1 MTQYDPFAWGAVRL
15 DSDKQN
21 PDDSLPPDGESLL
34 PTDAEEIK
42 QVPSADSDWSLLDD
56 DLGGL
61 QPGASSSADDESVF
75 GAEILGNSTSCQGQ
89 FEGSLSGDASRNDR
103 GQAED
108 VFMEPLP
115 VPDVRGE
122 QMDQPLP
129 AGAMDHL
136 VERSPLHEISPAAD
150 ESPATAAQT
159 PLCEAQPT
167 NPGARQR
174 NRREVRPRPLA
185 EGYAESDPKQSLG
198 LAGQPKAARGGLPG
212 KRRSAALAAIVP
224 MAVCAGGGTVVS
236 WFGVMQGNPV
246 MAGIIAAATVVSALF
261 SWLFLRG

>member
-1 MTQYDPFAWGAVRL
+1 MTEYDPFAWGAVRL
-15 DSDKQN
+15 DSDKENQ
-21 PDDSLPPDGESLL
+21 DDGLPPDGENLL
-34 PTDAEEIK
+34 PTEEVE
-42 QVPSADSDWSLLDD
+42 QVSSADSDWSLLDD

-61 QPGASSSADDESVF
+61 QSGASSSAGDESVF
-75 GAEILGNSTSCQGQ
+75 GAEILGNSTSSQGP
-89 FEGSLSGDASRNDR
+89 FDGALSGDASRNDQ

-108 VFMEPLP
+108 AFMEPLP
-115 VPDVRGE
+115 VPHARGE
-122 QMDQPLP
+122 QMDEPLP

-136 VERSPLHEISPAAD
+136 VEQPPLHELSPGAD
-150 ESPATAAQT
+150 ESPVIAARK
-159 PLCEAQPT
+159 PLSEAQPT
-167 NPGARQR
+167 NPGARQP

-185 EGYAESDPKQSLG
+185 EGYAEGDPRQSLG